1 MKEQMVL
8 LRAAHGTWEGW
19 RCMALDE
26 FLHRVDLR
34 AWKAGQ
40 LLVGMVL
47 PPARQHMPNYLSSR
61 VRLGSELCWCT
72 SSKPATRAVV
82 GSKGAGDLRRRGVQ
96 QS

>member
-8 LRAAHGTWEGW
+8 LRAAHRTWEGW

-34 AWKAGQ
+34 AWKVGQ

-47 PPARQHMPNYLSSR
+47 PPARQHMPN
-61 VRLGSELCWCT
+61 
-72 SSKPATRAVV
+72 
-82 GSKGAGDLRRRGVQ
+82 
-96 QS
+96 